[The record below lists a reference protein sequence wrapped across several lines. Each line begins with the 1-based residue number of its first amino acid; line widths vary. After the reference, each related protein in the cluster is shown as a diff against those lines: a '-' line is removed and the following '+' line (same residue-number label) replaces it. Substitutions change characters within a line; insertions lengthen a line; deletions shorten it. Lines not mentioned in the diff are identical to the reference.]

1 MGKSGKPF
9 TKLTI
14 LMYLYFL
21 SPNLYAQKA
30 ILNKNYNGDSSENP
44 VQILLLPP
52 LNCKNPRQ
60 IQWLLPKENI
70 NLEKIARVLPLNRKR
85 SISISGD
92 ISYDGN
98 YHSYIDTPYNE
109 KDVWQHNVLLNVL
122 LTIKN
127 IPIQFTINTRT
138 SNSSF
143 YKNFSDIGLQFD
155 LNRYKEQMQEQVFQK
170 ITHKINSTFD
180 TSLYDRLQTQ
190 LKEKTVVNKWLND
203 ETQVQRLIESREI
216 ISLYKQKLADNTI
229 NNVSAPKLNSIFP
242 NKRRFTHFTDN
253 NYNNLSSKINDSI
266 TQPLNWEKLVSA
278 ARKCIEE
285 YDSRKKEIESYSHS
299 VDSIAT
305 VYQQQKDS
313 VTKAIEEAKQA
324 ITNCTSYKGLKNKLE
339 ELGISKDSIPHQF
352 KFLSGIKSFGLG
364 RSIINY
370 SELTLKNIAITGIN
384 AEYSNGIYIAVCG
397 GAVDYRY
404 RDFIIANFQ
413 MPRQNVA
420 AFRIGLEKEKKS
432 FIVTFYNGTKIY
444 TGIVNSGNYSPV
456 KNPVMGMSFEA
467 TYKLNQYTYLIAE
480 MAKSTAR
487 YNPYA
492 ASNASKPVF
501 KFNDH
506 SSEAYAVKLFAKL
519 PATNTTFT
527 AQYKYMGINFQ
538 SFSFYANNSQMR
550 QWSAKIDQ
558 YLFKRKLSLSGFIRN
573 QGFENPY
580 LPVVYKSNTI
590 YKGITATLRLKKW
603 PILSAGYLPVTQLI
617 SFNNQVQQINFQTVT
632 ATASYS
638 RSIKG
643 KTLSS
648 TAIYS
653 RFFNTAVDSGFA
665 YYNASN
671 ISFSNSIIGN
681 KTSFT
686 NTVSVIQNNIFSL
699 ITIDQGA
706 SVKLGNKF
714 ELGGGIKLNR
724 VNHIENKTGVYGNA
738 LIKIPFIGEFSMQYE
753 YGYLP
758 GYGQQKLIKNK
769 TGQINYY
776 RIF

>member
-21 SPNLYAQKA
+21 SPNLYAQKV
-30 ILNKNYNGDSSENP
+30 ILNKTDNGDSSENP
-44 VQILLLPP
+44 VQILLLSP

-60 IQWLLPKENI
+60 IQWYLPKENI
-70 NLEKIARVLPLNRKR
+70 NPEKIARIMPLNKKR

-92 ISYDGN
+92 ITYNGN

-127 IPIQFTINTRT
+127 IPIQFTINTRK
-138 SNSSF
+138 SNSAF
-143 YKNFSDIGLQFD
+143 YKNFSDIGFQFD
-155 LNRYKEQMQEQVFQK
+155 INRYKAQMQEQVFQK
-170 ITHKINSTFD
+170 ITHKINSAFD
-180 TSLYDRLQTQ
+180 TSFYTRLQTQ
-190 LKEKTVVNKWLND
+190 LQEKIVSDRWLND
-203 ETQVQRLIESREI
+203 KTQVQRLIESREI

-229 NNVSAPKLNSIFP
+229 SNVSVPKLNSIFS
-242 NKRRFTHFTDN
+242 NKKRLTHFTDN
-253 NYNNLSSKINDSI
+253 NLSSEASDSI
-266 TQPLNWEKLVSA
+266 TKPLDWEKLVST

-285 YDSRKKEIESYSHS
+285 YDSRKKEIETYRHS

-305 VYQQQKDS
+305 AYQKQKDS
-313 VTKAIEEAKQA
+313 VTKAIEEAKQV
-324 ITNCTSYKGLKNKLE
+324 ITNYTSYKGLKNKLE
-339 ELGISKDSIPHQF
+339 ELGISKDSIPRQF

-364 RSIINY
+364 RTIINY
-370 SELTLKNIAITGIN
+370 SELTLKNIAITGIS
-384 AEYSNGIYIAVCG
+384 AEYSNGIYIAACG

-404 RDFIIANFQ
+404 RDFIIANFH

-420 AFRIGLEKEKKS
+420 ALRIGLEKEKKS
-432 FIVTFYNGTKIY
+432 FIITFYNGTKTY
-444 TGIVNSGNYSPV
+444 NGVANSGNYSLV
-456 KNPVMGMSFEA
+456 KNPVMGMSFQA
-467 TYKLNQYTYLIAE
+467 TYKLNQQIYVVAE

-506 SSEAYAVKLFAKL
+506 SSEAYVVKLFAKL
-519 PATNTTFT
+519 PVTNTTFT

-538 SFSFYANNSQMR
+538 SFSFYTNNSQTR

-580 LPVVYKSNTI
+580 LPVVYKSNNI

-638 RSIKG
+638 RSIKW
-643 KTLSS
+643 KILSS

-653 RFFNTAVDSGFA
+653 RFFNTAVDSGFT

-681 KTSFT
+681 KTSFS
-686 NTVSVIQNNIFSL
+686 NTLSVIQNNIFSL

-724 VNHIENKTGVYGNA
+724 VNNIENKTGAYGNV
-738 LIKIPFIGEFSMQYE
+738 LIKIPLIGEFSAQYE

-758 GYGQQKLIKNK
+758 GYGRQQLIKNQ